1 MNYWKCTLRGLIL
14 AGVGLLLACTVQAQ
28 VLEFA
33 QADFA
38 FASPQAHAVAELPWQ
53 TVALPDRWRETHPGE
68 HGTGWYRL
76 QFNRQ
81 ALGAGIQAI
90 YIPHASVNATV
101 LLNGHEVGRTGGD
114 IEPLA
119 RTWNHPRLY
128 LLPPTYLRDGTNT
141 VLVRVQGHP
150 YTQAS
155 LYPPKLGAE
164 ATLRAEYE
172 QAYFWRITLN
182 QIATLLITAVSLLM
196 LSLWL
201 RRRKDV
207 AYGYLALSAMVWS
220 LQSTNLFVLQP
231 PVATAQ
237 WEIFVNASFQ
247 IFSALL
253 LLSML
258 RFVGLRWQ
266 PLNRALGLSCVVSPL
281 AMVLVDAEHFLQWTA
296 VAHMFTLAATLA
308 VLAMLTWSAIR
319 RANADARLLLVV
331 LCAIALFAL
340 HDWLL
345 HSKHIFPS
353 LLLHWVPGDMYLL
366 QYSAP
371 FIFLAIGW
379 VMTVRFVRILNEF
392 EALSLELDERV
403 QAKSAQLE
411 ASFARLK
418 QLERERAA
426 QEERERIHSDLHD
439 DVGAKLLTLVYRA
452 PTPEHADLARA
463 ALQELRDVVSS
474 PTTPDQALE
483 YALGDWRSECE
494 QRLGSVG
501 ISLQWQHDPHL
512 EQLRL
517 EPQQC
522 VNLGRILR
530 EAISNAIRHAQAS
543 QVQVQ
548 LLWADGAVHL
558 HIIDN
563 GNATAQVLQRQGR
576 GTRSMT
582 ARALALGGQFARNA
596 CTPSGCHVYVRLPHT
611 PSTPP

>member
-1 MNYWKCTLRGLIL
+1 MKHWKSGLRTFAL
-14 AGVGLLLACTVQAQ
+14 AAVGLLLACTARAQ
-28 VLEFA
+28 ILEFA

-38 FASPQAHAVAELPWQ
+38 FGPAQADAVSGLSWH

-68 HGTGWYRL
+68 NGTGWYRL
-76 QFNRQ
+76 QFERS
-81 ALGAGIQAI
+81 ALDAGIQAV

-101 LLNGHEVGRTGGD
+101 FLNGHEIGRAGADT
-114 IEPLA
+114 EPLA

-128 LLPPTYLRDGTNT
+128 LLPPAQLLNDSNT
-141 VLVRVQGHP
+141 VLVRVQGHA

-155 LYPPKLGAE
+155 FYPPKLGSE
-164 ATLRAEYE
+164 APLRAEYE

-231 PVATAQ
+231 PVDTAR

-258 RFVGLRWQ
+258 RFVGLHWR
-266 PLNRALGLSCVVSPL
+266 PLNLALGLSCFVSPL
-281 AMVLVDAEHFLQWTA
+281 AMVLVAADHFLQLTA
-296 VAHMFTLAATLA
+296 MAHMFTLAATLA
-308 VLAMLTWSAIR
+308 VLGMLTWSAVR
-319 RANADARLLLVV
+319 CANTDARLLLVV
-331 LCAIALFAL
+331 LCAIVLFAL

-345 HSKHIFPS
+345 HSQHILPKQ
-353 LLLHWVPGDMYLL
+353 LLHWLPGDLYLL

-379 VMTVRFVRILNEF
+379 IMTVRFVRVLNEF
-392 EALSLELDERV
+392 EALSQELDQRV

-411 ASFARLK
+411 DSFARLK

-452 PTPEHADLARA
+452 PTPEHAELARA

-474 PTTPDQALE
+474 PTAADQALE

-494 QRLGSVG
+494 QRLGSAGVD
-501 ISLQWQHDPHL
+501 LQWEQDSQV

-530 EAISNAIRHAQAS
+530 EAISNILRHAQAS
-543 QVQVQ
+543 QVQVK
-548 LLWADGAVHL
+548 LRLEGAVLHL
-558 HIIDN
+558 HIVDN
-563 GNATAQVLQRQGR
+563 GSATAQVLQRQGR
-576 GTRSMT
+576 GTRNMQ
-582 ARALALGGQFARNA
+582 ARAQAMGGQFERSAG
-596 CTPSGCHVYVRLPHT
+596 TPSGCHVHVCLPLRHVT
-611 PSTPP
+611 

>member
-1 MNYWKCTLRGLIL
+1 MKPWTYGLRALWL
-14 AGVGLLLACTVQAQ
+14 AVGLMLACAVQAQ

-38 FASPQAHAVAELPWQ
+38 AGPPDAGAVPEQPWQ
-53 TVALPDRWRETHPGE
+53 TLALPDRWRDTHPGE
-68 HGTGWYRL
+68 NGTGWYRL
-76 QFNRQ
+76 RFERQ
-81 ALGAGIQAI
+81 ALDAGVQAV

-101 LLNGHEVGRTGGD
+101 FLNGHEIGSAGANA
-114 IEPLA
+114 EPLA

-128 LLPPTYLRDGTNT
+128 LLPPTLLQDGSNT
-141 VLVRVQGHP
+141 VLVRVQGHA

-155 LYPPKLGAE
+155 LYPPKIGAE
-164 ATLRAEYE
+164 AVLRAEFE
-172 QAYFWRITLN
+172 RAYFWRITLN

-231 PVATAQ
+231 PVETAR

-258 RFVGLRWQ
+258 RFVGLRWR
-266 PLNRALGLSCVVSPL
+266 PLNLALGLSCFVSPL
-281 AMVLVDAEHFLQWTA
+281 AMATVGAAHFLQLTA
-296 VAHMFTLAATLA
+296 LAHMFTLAATLT
-308 VLAMLTWSAIR
+308 VLALLTWAGVR
-319 RANADARLLLVV
+319 HANTDARLLLVV
-331 LCAIALFAL
+331 LCVIALFAL
-340 HDWLL
+340 HDLLL
-345 HSKHIFPS
+345 HSQHMLPT
-353 LLLHWVPGDMYLL
+353 LAVQWLPGDLYLL

-379 VMTVRFVRILNEF
+379 IMTVRFVRVLNEF
-392 EALSLELDERV
+392 EALSQELDQRV
-403 QAKSAQLE
+403 QAKSRQLE
-411 ASFARLK
+411 DSFARLK

-452 PTPEHADLARA
+452 PTPEHAELARA

-474 PTTPDQALE
+474 PIAPDQALE

-494 QRLGSVG
+494 QRLGSAG
-501 ISLQWQHDPHL
+501 IGLQWQQDAQV

-517 EPQQC
+517 APQQGI
-522 VNLGRILR
+522 NLGRILR
-530 EAISNAIRHAQAS
+530 EAISNVIRHAQAS
-543 QVQVQ
+543 QVQVD
-548 LLWADGAVHL
+548 LHLVDTVLHL
-558 HIIDN
+558 HVTDN
-563 GNATAQVLQRQGR
+563 GTASATVLQRQGR
-576 GTRSMT
+576 GTRSMK
-582 ARALALGGQFARNA
+582 ARAQAMGGEFERSAGS
-596 CTPSGCHVYVRLPHT
+596 PSGCQVHVRLPLGLAA
-611 PSTPP
+611 